1 MRTWNIEFK
10 YYNHIDRARRV
21 ALTVMSRISVI
32 LAASLLI
39 LLVYEFGFLDA
50 HHRANTI
57 SVYYEIGLAYFVLVY
72 FGNFIRAI
80 ASYSRDK
87 FLFYASLL
95 KVFAVFIAFVGSCFF
110 KDQENHTAFIQLI
123 SHHYYLNLIIVV
135 IFFVEVG
142 RASFE
147 VLTRRL
153 NPAMIF
159 IGSFT
164 FLILVG
170 AGLLLL
176 PNSTTHGIS
185 IIDALFTS
193 TSAVCITGL
202 ICVDT
207 ATAFTP
213 FGKVVIIVLIQ
224 MGGLGVMT
232 FTTFFG
238 LFYKNESTFQSQVML
253 KEILNLDR
261 LSGIFRALLS
271 ILIITLVI
279 ELIGAFFIFQ
289 AIADVAPLGDFAGK
303 VAFSAFHSI
312 SAFCNAGFSTL
323 TDNLYT
329 DFLRQNYS
337 LHFWI
342 MVLIVFGGLGFPII
356 FNYITL
362 IKHFVSNK
370 VRQLMGKQQR
380 YMHIPRIINM
390 NARIVVFTT
399 AGLILFGAIMFFL
412 LERNNT
418 LAGEGV
424 MGKITGSL
432 FGSIS
437 PRTAGFNT
445 IDVTKMLPST
455 ILITIFL
462 MWVGASPGSTGGG
475 IKTTTFALAL
485 FNIINLATGRK
496 HLVVGR
502 REIPSNSV
510 QRAFAVIF
518 LSVIAIGFGTFLV
531 MIFQPSLNYLSVLF
545 EATSAFSTVGL
556 SVGITSQLTIP
567 SKIVMILLMFIGRV
581 GLLSLIFS
589 FLRQS
594 QRGNGYRLPSESI
607 CIN

>member
-1 MRTWNIEFK
+1 MGTWDIEFK
-10 YYNHIDRARRV
+10 YYNHIDRARRI
-21 ALTVMSRISVI
+21 ALTVISRISVI

-72 FGNFIRAI
+72 FGNFTRAI

-87 FLFYASLL
+87 FLLYASLL
-95 KVFAVFIAFVGSCFF
+95 KVFSVFIAFVGSCFF
-110 KDQENHTAFIQLI
+110 KDQENHTAFIKLI

-135 IFFVEVG
+135 IFFIEVG

-193 TSAVCITGL
+193 TSAVCVTGL

-323 TDNLYT
+323 TDSLYT
-329 DFLRQNYS
+329 DFLRHNYS

-356 FNYITL
+356 FNYMTL

-418 LAGEGV
+418 LAGEGI
-424 MGKITGSL
+424 MGKIMGSF

-556 SVGITSQLTIP
+556 SVGITSQLTFP

-589 FLRQS
+589 FLRQH
-594 QRGNGYRLPSESI
+594 QRGNGYRLPSENI
-607 CIN
+607 YIN

>member
-1 MRTWNIEFK
+1 MRTWDIEFK
-10 YYNHIDRARRV
+10 YYNHIDRVRRI

-32 LAASLLI
+32 LATSLLI

-50 HHRANTI
+50 HHRANSI

-72 FGNFIRAI
+72 FGNFTRAI

-95 KVFAVFIAFVGSCFF
+95 KVFSVFIAFVGSCFF
-110 KDQENHTAFIQLI
+110 KDQENHTAFIKLI

-135 IFFVEVG
+135 IFFIEVG

-159 IGSFT
+159 IGSFA

-193 TSAVCITGL
+193 TSAVCVTGL

-289 AIADVAPLGDFAGK
+289 AIADVAPLGDIAGK

-329 DFLRQNYS
+329 DFLRQNYG

-390 NARIVVFTT
+390 NARIVVFAT

-418 LAGEGV
+418 LAGEGI
-424 MGKITGSL
+424 MGKITGSF

-594 QRGNGYRLPSESI
+594 HRGNGYRLPSENI
-607 CIN
+607 YIN

>member
-1 MRTWNIEFK
+1 MRTWDIEFK

-21 ALTVMSRISVI
+21 ALAVMSRVSVI

-39 LLVYEFGFLDA
+39 LLVYEFGFLDV

-57 SVYYEIGLAYFVLVY
+57 SVYYEIGLFYFVLVY
-72 FGNFIRAI
+72 FGNFTRAI
-80 ASYSRDK
+80 VCYRSDK
-87 FLFYASLL
+87 VLFYTSLL
-95 KVFAVFIAFVGSCFF
+95 KVFSVFIAFVGSFFF
-110 KDQENHTAFIQLI
+110 KDQASHSVFIQLI

-135 IFFVEVG
+135 IFFIEVG

-185 IIDALFTS
+185 VIDAMFTS
-193 TSAVCITGL
+193 TSAVCVTGL

-362 IKHFVSNK
+362 VKHFVSNK

-418 LAGEGV
+418 LAGEGIV
-424 MGKITGSL
+424 GKITGSF

-589 FLRQS
+589 FLRQH
-594 QRGNGYRLPSESI
+594 QRGNGYRLPSENI
-607 CIN
+607 YIN